1 MVPSEHYHDIHKNIR
16 ICLQC
21 YRSGRGQ

>member
-1 MVPSEHYHDIHKNIR
+1 MASSEHYHDIHKNIR

-21 YRSGRGQ
+21 YRAGRGR